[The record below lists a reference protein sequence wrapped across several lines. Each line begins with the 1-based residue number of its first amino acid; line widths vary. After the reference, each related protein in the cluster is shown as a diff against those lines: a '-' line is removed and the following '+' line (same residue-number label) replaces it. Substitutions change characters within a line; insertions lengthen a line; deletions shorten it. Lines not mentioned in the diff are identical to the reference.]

1 MEYVENFKR
10 KELFDM
16 YNSRTNPF
24 AIITTRIDITNI
36 YNLCKVK
43 KHYYATIAYFLT
55 KAMNN
60 VDEFKYRYID
70 GKVYK
75 CDVIRPSFTDIL
87 DDNTIGFYTCEM
99 LDDYEEFLVH
109 YDEIKG
115 KFLKREYKGAEA
127 QDVVW
132 LSCQPWFNFTSAVPP
147 FDTKITIPQF
157 NWDRFTFEGDRCYIN
172 LMIMVHHGFADG
184 YHIGKLIENIE
195 NTIANIKGCV

>member
-1 MEYVENFKR
+1 MEEVKDFKR

-24 AIITTRIDITNI
+24 SFVTTKIDITNI

-60 VDEFKYRYID
+60 VEEFKYRYID
-70 GKVYK
+70 GKIYK

-87 DDNTIGFYTCEM
+87 DDHTIGFYTCEM
-99 LDDYEEFLVH
+99 LDDYEDFLVH
-109 YDEIKG
+109 YDEIKN
-115 KFLKREYKGAEA
+115 KFLKREYKGEEV

-132 LSCQPWFNFTSAVPP
+132 LSCQPWFNFTGVVPP
-147 FDTKITIPQF
+147 FDKSITIPQF

-195 NTIANIKGCV
+195 TIIASIKDSE

>member
-1 MEYVENFKR
+1 MKEVKNFKR
-10 KELFDM
+10 QDLFDM

-24 AIITTRIDITNI
+24 SFVTTRIDITNI
-36 YNLCKVK
+36 YNLCKTK
-43 KHYYATIAYFLT
+43 KHHYASIAYFLT

-70 GKVYK
+70 GKIYK

-99 LDDYEEFLVH
+99 LDDYDEFLEH
-109 YDEIKG
+109 FDKIK
-115 KFLKREYKGAEA
+115 KQFLKREYKAEPV

-132 LSCQPWFNFTSAVPP
+132 ISCQPWFNFTGVVPP
-147 FDTKITIPQF
+147 FDKSITIPQLI
-157 NWDRFTFEGDRCYIN
+157 WDRFTFEGDKCFIN

-184 YHIGKLIENIE
+184 YHIGKLIQNIE
-195 NTIANIKGCV
+195 KIIDSLKESE

>member
-1 MEYVENFKR
+1 MEYIENFKR
-10 KELFDM
+10 EEIFNM

-24 AIITTRIDITNI
+24 SFVTTRIDITNI

-43 KHYYATIAYFLT
+43 KHYYATIAYYLT

-70 GKVYK
+70 GKIYK

-87 DDNTIGFYTCEM
+87 EDNTIGFYTCEM
-99 LDDYEEFLVH
+99 LDDYDEFLKH
-109 YDEIKG
+109 FDAIKG
-115 KFLKREYKGAEA
+115 KFLKGEYHGKEEH
-127 QDVVW
+127 DVVW
-132 LSCQPWFNFTSAVPP
+132 ISCQPWFNFTGVVPP
-147 FDTKITIPQF
+147 FEKSITIPQL

-195 NTIANIKGCV
+195 NIIRDIKDSE